1 MGLKFVRRA
10 SFATTDV
17 WESDASQNNSAQ
29 NDLGFRLAL
38 FGNSAGPQSKLQ
50 ELTWRIGFSDLP
62 NNPTNHENATWCLN
76 MRQSGTSMCPV
87 FEDVVPWSRLCC
99 FEAPHSF
106 VLDYI
111 HT

>member
-50 ELTWRIGFSDLP
+50 ALT
-62 NNPTNHENATWCLN
+62 
-76 MRQSGTSMCPV
+76 
-87 FEDVVPWSRLCC
+87 
-99 FEAPHSF
+99 
-106 VLDYI
+106 
-111 HT
+111 

>member
-38 FGNSAGPQSKLQ
+38 HIWKFCRSTIKITSA
-50 ELTWRIGFSDLP
+50 
-62 NNPTNHENATWCLN
+62 
-76 MRQSGTSMCPV
+76 
-87 FEDVVPWSRLCC
+87 
-99 FEAPHSF
+99 
-106 VLDYI
+106 
-111 HT
+111 

>member
-38 FGNSAGPQSKLQ
+38 HIWKFCRSTIKITSAYM
-50 ELTWRIGFSDLP
+50 
-62 NNPTNHENATWCLN
+62 EN
-76 MRQSGTSMCPV
+76 RVQ
-87 FEDVVPWSRLCC
+87 
-99 FEAPHSF
+99 
-106 VLDYI
+106 
-111 HT
+111 